1 MNQIPLRRISDKN
14 LSTPDKHELT
24 IDSSTPA
31 LQHSSTPTQD
41 PILHKLSELKNT
53 DWSQVDWQKE
63 LKGNINSIDSLKQ
76 YIELTEAEDKIL
88 REVVDKHPMNIPR
101 YYLSLIDENNPNDP
115 IRKLA
120 LPDEN
125 ELVVAGAMG
134 ETTKDPYG
142 DDKHNKGNGILHKY
156 PYSALVVA
164 TDYCS
169 MYCRH
174 CFRKAIVGLPNDKT
188 VENFQRA
195 AEYIREHKEI
205 TNVIISG
212 GDPLLINTK
221 RIRKILESLVDIE
234 HVNYVRIGTRTPV
247 VYPMRFFDDDL
258 LKCFEEFN
266 KHKTLYLPTHFNHA
280 NEITDMAKEAVLR
293 IRQTG
298 VAVNNQAVL
307 LEGVND
313 TAEDIENLMNG
324 LVSIGV
330 NPYYLYQCMPVSR
343 VRHHFQVPLKKGI
356 DLVDE
361 AKLKL
366 DGYAKRFKFIM
377 GHDIGKI
384 EICGRV
390 DDKLILKQ
398 IHSRPEEP
406 EKASRMMIMQL
417 DDHAGW
423 LDDMKEITL

>member
-1 MNQIPLRRISDKN
+1 MSK
-14 LSTPDKHELT
+14 
-24 IDSSTPA
+24 
-31 LQHSSTPTQD
+31 LQ
-41 PILHKLSELKNT
+41 ELKGT
-53 DWSQVDWQKE
+53 DWSNVDWQAE
-63 LKGNINSIDSLKQ
+63 LKQNINSIDGLQNYVNLSTHEQ
-76 YIELTEAEDKIL
+76 EIL
-88 REVVDKHPMNIPR
+88 RQVADKHPMNIPR
-101 YYLSLIDENNPNDP
+101 YYLSLIDENDPNDP
-115 IRKLA
+115 VRKLA
-120 LPDEN
+120 LPSED

-221 RIRKILESLVDIE
+221 RIRKILQSLEDIE

-258 LKCFEEFN
+258 LRCFEEFN
-266 KHKTLYLPTHFNHA
+266 KHKTLYLPTHFNHV
-280 NEITDMAKEAVLR
+280 NEITDIAAEAVLR
-293 IRQTG
+293 IRQAG
-298 VAVNNQAVL
+298 VTVNNQAVL
-307 LEGVND
+307 LKGVND
-313 TAEDIENLMNG
+313 SAEDIANLMNG
-324 LVSIGV
+324 LVKIGV

-343 VRHHFQVPLKKGI
+343 VRHHFQVPLKQGI
-356 DLVDE
+356 DMVDE
-361 AKLKL
+361 AKLGL

-406 EKASRMMIMQL
+406 EKASQMMIRQL

-423 LDDMKEITL
+423 LDDMEEVQI

>member
-1 MNQIPLRRISDKN
+1 M
-14 LSTPDKHELT
+14 LSKLDELKK
-24 IDSSTPA
+24 IDWRKIDW
-31 LQHSSTPTQD
+31 Q
-41 PILHKLSELKNT
+41 SEL
-53 DWSQVDWQKE
+53 S
-63 LKGNINSIDSLKQ
+63 LNINSIEGLQS
-76 YIELTEAEDKIL
+76 YIKLPSNEQGIL
-88 REVVDKHPMNIPR
+88 GRVADKHPMNIPR
-101 YYLSLIDENNPNDP
+101 YYLSLINENDPDDP

-120 LPDEN
+120 LPSEDE
-125 ELVVAGAMG
+125 LIVAGAMG

-142 DDKHNKGNGILHKY
+142 DDKHNKGNGVLHKY
-156 PYSALVVA
+156 PYSALIVA

-221 RIRKILESLVDIE
+221 RIKKILHSLIDIE
-234 HVNYVRIGTRTPV
+234 HINYVRIGTRTPV
-247 VYPMRFFDDDL
+247 VYPFRFFDDEL
-258 LKCFEEFN
+258 LRCFEEFN
-266 KHKTLYLPTHFNHA
+266 EQKALYLPTHFNHLK
-280 NEITDMAKEAVLR
+280 EITDVAKEAILR

-298 VAVNNQAVL
+298 VTVNNQAVL
-307 LEGVND
+307 LKGVND
-313 TAEDIENLMNG
+313 SAEDIENLMNG
-324 LVSIGV
+324 LVKIGV

-343 VRHHFQVPLKKGI
+343 VRHHFQVPLKQGI
-356 DLVDE
+356 DIVDT
-361 AKLKL
+361 AKLRL

-384 EICGRV
+384 EICGRIE
-390 DDKLILKQ
+390 DKLILKQ

-406 EKASRMMIMQL
+406 EKASRMMIMKL
-417 DDHAGW
+417 DDKAGW
-423 LDDMKEITL
+423 LDDMDEIHI

>member
-1 MNQIPLRRISDKN
+1 LSNLDK
-14 LSTPDKHELT
+14 LKKVDWKSVDW
-24 IDSSTPA
+24 
-31 LQHSSTPTQD
+31 Q
-41 PILHKLSELKNT
+41 SELK
-53 DWSQVDWQKE
+53 Q
-63 LKGNINSIDSLKQ
+63 NISSIDSLKY
-76 YIELTEAEDKIL
+76 YIDLSEDEEEVL
-88 REVVDKHPMNIPR
+88 REVVGQHPMNIPR
-101 YYLSLIDENNPNDP
+101 YYLSLLNKYDTNDP
-115 IRKLA
+115 IRKMA
-120 LPDEN
+120 LPSED
-125 ELVVAGAMG
+125 ELVVAGSMG

-142 DDKHNKGNGILHKY
+142 DDKHNKGNGVLHKY
-156 PYSALVVA
+156 PYSALIVA

-195 AEYIREHKEI
+195 ATYISEHKEI

-212 GDPLLINTK
+212 GDPLLINTR
-221 RIRKILESLVDIE
+221 RIKKILESLVDID

-280 NEITDMAKEAVLR
+280 NEITNIAKEAVLR

-298 VAVNNQAVL
+298 VTVNNQAVL

-313 TAEDIENLMNG
+313 SASDIENLMNG
-324 LVSIGV
+324 LVTIGV

-356 DLVDE
+356 DIVDE
-361 AKLKL
+361 AKLQL

-384 EICGRV
+384 EICGRIS
-390 DDKLILKQ
+390 DKLILKQ

-406 EKASRMMIMQL
+406 ENASRMMVMDL
-417 DDHAGW
+417 DDKVGW
-423 LDDMKEITL
+423 LDDMREISL

>member
-1 MNQIPLRRISDKN
+1 MS
-14 LSTPDKHELT
+14 
-24 IDSSTPA
+24 
-31 LQHSSTPTQD
+31 
-41 PILHKLSELKNT
+41 LSELEKLKQI
-53 DWSQVDWQKE
+53 DWSSIDWQAE
-63 LKGNINSIDSLKQ
+63 LKNNINSIDTLKQ
-76 YIELTEAEDKIL
+76 YIDLSESEEKAL
-88 REVVDKHPMNIPR
+88 REVVNNHPMNIPR
-101 YYLSLIDENNPNDP
+101 YYLSLIDEHNPDDP
-115 IRKLA
+115 ILKLA
-120 LPDEN
+120 LPSED
-125 ELVVAGAMG
+125 ELVVAGTMG

-156 PYSALVVA
+156 PYSALIVA

-188 VENFQRA
+188 VENFLQA

-221 RIRKILESLVDIE
+221 RIRKILESLVDID

-266 KHKTLYLPTHFNHA
+266 KHKTLYLPTHFNHV
-280 NEITDMAKEAVLR
+280 NEITDVAKEVVLR

-298 VAVNNQAVL
+298 TTVNNQAVL
-307 LEGVND
+307 LNGVND
-313 TAEDIENLMNG
+313 SAEDIENLMNG
-324 LVSIGV
+324 LVTIGV

-343 VRHHFQVPLKKGI
+343 VRHHFQTSLKEGI

-366 DGYAKRFKFIM
+366 DGYAKRFKYIM

-384 EICGRV
+384 EICGRI

-406 EKASRMMIMQL
+406 EKASRMMTMQL
-417 DDHAGW
+417 DDKAGW
-423 LDDMKEITL
+423 LDDMKEISL

>member
-1 MNQIPLRRISDKN
+1 MSKFD
-14 LSTPDKHELT
+14 
-24 IDSSTPA
+24 
-31 LQHSSTPTQD
+31 
-41 PILHKLSELKNT
+41 ELKNI
-53 DWSQVDWQKE
+53 DWTKIDWQAE
-63 LKGNINSIDSLKQ
+63 LKNNINSIDTLKQ
-76 YIELTEAEDKIL
+76 YIDLSEGEENTL
-88 REVVDKHPMNIPR
+88 REVVENHPMNIPR
-101 YYLSLIDENNPNDP
+101 YYLNLIDENNDNDP
-115 IRKLA
+115 IRKMA
-120 LPDEN
+120 LPSED

-142 DDKHNKGNGILHKY
+142 DDKHNKGNGVLHKY
-156 PYSALVVA
+156 PYSALIVA

-188 VENFQRA
+188 VENFQCA

-212 GDPLLINTK
+212 GDPLLTNTR
-221 RIRKILESLVDIE
+221 RIKKILESLVDIE
-234 HVNYVRIGTRTPV
+234 HINYVRIGTRTPV
-247 VYPMRFFDDDL
+247 VYPMRFFDDEL
-258 LKCFEEFN
+258 LECFEAFN
-266 KHKTLYLPTHFNHA
+266 RHKTLYVPTHFNHVD
-280 NEITDMAKEAVLR
+280 EITGIAKEAVLR

-313 TAEDIENLMNG
+313 SVEDIEDLMNG
-324 LVSIGV
+324 LVTIGV
-330 NPYYLYQCMPVSR
+330 SPYYLYQCMPVSR

-356 DLVDE
+356 DIVDE
-361 AKLKL
+361 AKQRL

-384 EICGRV
+384 EICGRTK
-390 DDKLILKQ
+390 DKLILKQ

-406 EKASRMMIMQL
+406 EKASRMMFMKL
-417 DDHAGW
+417 DDKAGW
-423 LDDMKEITL
+423 LDDMQEISF

>member
-1 MNQIPLRRISDKN
+1 MSNLDK
-14 LSTPDKHELT
+14 LKK
-24 IDSSTPA
+24 IDWKSVDW
-31 LQHSSTPTQD
+31 Q
-41 PILHKLSELKNT
+41 SELK
-53 DWSQVDWQKE
+53 Q
-63 LKGNINSIDSLKQ
+63 NINSIDSLKH
-76 YIELTEAEDKIL
+76 YIDLSEDEEEML
-88 REVVDKHPMNIPR
+88 REVVGQHPMNIPR
-101 YYLSLIDENNPNDP
+101 YYLSLLNEYDTNDP

-120 LPDEN
+120 LPSEDE
-125 ELVVAGAMG
+125 LIVAGSMG

-142 DDKHNKGNGILHKY
+142 DDKHNKGNGVLHKY
-156 PYSALVVA
+156 PYSALIVA

-195 AEYIREHKEI
+195 ATYIREHKEI

-212 GDPLLINTK
+212 GDPLLINTR
-221 RIRKILESLVDIE
+221 RIKKILESLVDID

-280 NEITDMAKEAVLR
+280 NEITNIAKEAVLR

-298 VAVNNQAVL
+298 VTVNNQAVL

-313 TAEDIENLMNG
+313 SASDIENLMNG
-324 LVSIGV
+324 LVTIGV

-356 DLVDE
+356 DIVDE
-361 AKLKL
+361 AKLRL

-384 EICGRV
+384 EICGRIS
-390 DDKLILKQ
+390 DKLILKQ

-406 EKASRMMIMQL
+406 ENASRMMVMAL
-417 DDHAGW
+417 DDKVGW
-423 LDDMKEITL
+423 LDDMREISL

>member
-1 MNQIPLRRISDKN
+1 MSN
-14 LSTPDKHELT
+14 
-24 IDSSTPA
+24 ID
-31 LQHSSTPTQD
+31 
-41 PILHKLSELKNT
+41 ELKKI
-53 DWSQVDWQKE
+53 DWKSIDWQRE
-63 LKGNINSIDSLKQ
+63 LKQNINSIDSLKY
-76 YIELTEAEDKIL
+76 YIDLSGDEEKVL
-88 REVVDKHPMNIPR
+88 REVVGQHPMNIPR
-101 YYLSLIDENNPNDP
+101 YYLSLINENDINDP
-115 IRKLA
+115 VRKLA
-120 LPDEN
+120 IPSEDE
-125 ELVVAGAMG
+125 LIVAGSMG

-142 DDKHNKGNGILHKY
+142 DDKHNKGNGVLHKY
-156 PYSALVVA
+156 PYSALIVA

-195 AEYIREHKEI
+195 ATYIREHKEI

-212 GDPLLINTK
+212 GDPLLINTR
-221 RIRKILESLVDIE
+221 RIKKILESLVDIE
-234 HVNYVRIGTRTPV
+234 HINYVRIGTRTPV
-247 VYPMRFFDDDL
+247 VYPMRFFDDEL

-266 KHKTLYLPTHFNHA
+266 KQKTLYLPTHFNHV
-280 NEITDMAKEAVLR
+280 NEITDISKEAVLR

-298 VAVNNQAVL
+298 VTVNNQAVL
-307 LEGVND
+307 LEGVNNS
-313 TAEDIENLMNG
+313 ASDIENLMNG
-324 LVSIGV
+324 LVTIGV

-356 DLVDE
+356 DIVDE
-361 AKLKL
+361 AKLRL

-384 EICGRV
+384 EICGRI

-406 EKASRMMIMQL
+406 ENASRMMVMAL
-417 DDHAGW
+417 DDKVGW
-423 LDDMKEITL
+423 LDNMREINL